1 MTMSCFKC
9 LMQPLKT
16 SYNYLNDGAMR
27 LTKGGKSMTE
37 EQARLL
43 ALPFTFEEIE
53 WRVLRV
59 SKKKPVAQVAAYVDS
74 RAIQKRLDEVVG
86 RENWQNEFVTVAGN
100 KNEETTHICKLS
112 IYYKDR
118 GEWITKSDGAGCTDV
133 EPIKGGLSN
142 AFKRSASMWGIGRYL
157 YELKNIW
164 AEIDEYKCIKE
175 HEYPELE
182 RKYNQF
188 LKNRQNGKGQALK
201 QTGQKNQTKP
211 AAARQPSVSGQQASV
226 QPQNQAPA
234 PNIPNG
240 RFSNAPS
247 APAENPQPVL
257 QMKSNECK
265 IVELKVTKGA
275 KSEQT
280 FVVLENCQ
288 GKKLQ
293 AYIQGTP
300 QLANGQIIS
309 NPKITTKNHPVV
321 GVYNIIESY
330 NLAA

>member
-1 MTMSCFKC
+1 
-9 LMQPLKT
+9 
-16 SYNYLNDGAMR
+16 
-27 LTKGGKSMTE
+27 MTE
-37 EQARLL
+37 EQAKKL
-43 ALPFTFEEIE
+43 ALPFTFDEIE

-86 RENWQNEFVTVAGN
+86 RENWQNEFETVTGSDNGSTA
-100 KNEETTHICKLS
+100 HICKLS
-112 IYYKDR
+112 IYYPER

-142 AFKRSASMWGIGRYL
+142 AFKRAASMWSIGRYL

-164 AEIDEYKCIKE
+164 ASIDEYKAIE
-175 HEYPELE
+175 QHEYPELE

-188 LKNRQNGKGQALK
+188 LKDREKNKGQAPK
-201 QTGQKNQTKP
+201 QTGQKKQTKQQP
-211 AAARQPSVSGQQASV
+211 AQTVPNAST
-226 QPQNQAPA
+226 QPQNVQQQQAPA

-240 RFSNAPS
+240 RFAGNTPPAPANTPPS
-247 APAENPQPVL
+247 APGL
-257 QMKSNECK
+257 KKNECK
-265 IVELKVTKGA
+265 IVDLQVTKGA

-280 FVVLENCQ
+280 YVVLQNCQ
-288 GKKLQ
+288 GKKLE

-300 QLANGQIIS
+300 QLSNGQVICS
-309 NPKITTKNHPVV
+309 PKIVTRSHPAV
-321 GVYNIIESY
+321 GNYNIIESY

>member
-1 MTMSCFKC
+1 
-9 LMQPLKT
+9 
-16 SYNYLNDGAMR
+16 
-27 LTKGGKSMTE
+27 MTE
-37 EQARLL
+37 EQAKKL
-43 ALPFTFEEIE
+43 ALPFTFDEIE

-86 RENWQNEFVTVAGN
+86 RENWQNEFETVTGADN
-100 KNEETTHICKLS
+100 KSTAHICKLR
-112 IYYKDR
+112 IYYPER

-142 AFKRSASMWGIGRYL
+142 AFKRAASMWSIGRYL

-164 AEIDEYKCIKE
+164 ADVDEYKCIE
-175 HEYPELE
+175 QHEYPELE

-188 LKNRQNGKGQALK
+188 LKDREKNGGQAPK
-201 QTGQKNQTKP
+201 QTGQKKQTKQQP
-211 AAARQPSVSGQQASV
+211 AKQPPVASQQPAPN
-226 QPQNQAPA
+226 PQQQQAPA

-240 RFSNAPS
+240 RFAGNTPPAPG
-247 APAENPQPVL
+247 L
-257 QMKSNECK
+257 KKNECK
-265 IVELKVTKGA
+265 IVDLQVTKGA

-280 FVVLENCQ
+280 YVVLQNCQ
-288 GKKLQ
+288 GKKLE

-300 QLANGQIIS
+300 QLSNGQVICS
-309 NPKITTKNHPVV
+309 PKIVTRSHPAV
-321 GVYNIIESY
+321 GNYNIIESY

>member
-1 MTMSCFKC
+1 
-9 LMQPLKT
+9 
-16 SYNYLNDGAMR
+16 
-27 LTKGGKSMTE
+27 MTE
-37 EQARLL
+37 EQAQKLEF
-43 ALPFTFEEIE
+43 PFTFDEIE

-74 RAIQKRLDEVVG
+74 RAIQNRLDAVIG
-86 RENWQNEFVTVAGN
+86 RENWQNSFETVTGSNNDSTA
-100 KNEETTHICKLS
+100 HICKLS
-112 IYYKDR
+112 IYYKER

-164 AEIDEYKCIKE
+164 VEIDEYKAIAQ
-175 HEYPELE
+175 HEYSELE

-188 LKNRQNGKGQALK
+188 LKEYLQGKGQAPQQSGQKK
-201 QTGQKNQTKP
+201 QTKQSAQQKP
-211 AAARQPSVSGQQASV
+211 ASQQQSAPV
-226 QPQNQAPA
+226 QQQSPA
-234 PNIPNG
+234 PTANIPNG
-240 RFSNAPS
+240 RFANNANTVPANS
-247 APAENPQPVL
+247 QPPAP

-265 IVELKVTKGA
+265 IVELQVTRGA

-280 FVVLENCQ
+280 YVVLENCQ

-293 AYIQGTP
+293 AYIPGTP
-300 QLANGQIIS
+300 QLSNGQIIS
-309 NPKITTKNHPVV
+309 SPKIITRNHPAV
-321 GVYNIIESY
+321 GDYNVIESY

>member
-1 MTMSCFKC
+1 
-9 LMQPLKT
+9 
-16 SYNYLNDGAMR
+16 
-27 LTKGGKSMTE
+27 MTE
-37 EQARLL
+37 EQAKKLE
-43 ALPFTFEEIE
+43 LPFSFEEIE

-86 RENWQNEFVTVAGN
+86 RENWQNEFATVTGKDNAS
-100 KNEETTHICKLS
+100 TTHICKLS
-112 IYYKDR
+112 IYYPER

-164 AEIDEYKCIKE
+164 ASIDEYKAIE
-175 HEYPELE
+175 QHEYIELK
-182 RKYNQF
+182 RKYTQF
-188 LKNRQNGKGQALK
+188 LKDRQNEKGQAPK
-201 QTGQKNQTKP
+201 HTDGKNQ
-211 AAARQPSVSGQQASV
+211 ANQPTLPTPNIS
-226 QPQNQAPA
+226 QPTT

-240 RFSNAPS
+240 RFAGNKVTSRADTPANA
-247 APAENPQPVL
+247 L
-257 QMKSNECK
+257 KKNECK
-265 IVELKVTKGA
+265 IVKLQVTKGT

-280 FVVLENCQ
+280 FVVLENSQ
-288 GKKLQ
+288 GKKLE

-300 QLANGQIIS
+300 QLANGQIICS
-309 NPKITTKNHPVV
+309 PRIVTRNHPAV
-321 GVYNIIESY
+321 GDYNVIESY

>member
-1 MTMSCFKC
+1 
-9 LMQPLKT
+9 
-16 SYNYLNDGAMR
+16 
-27 LTKGGKSMTE
+27 MTE

-86 RENWQNEFVTVAGN
+86 RENWQNEFITVAGN
-100 KNEETTHICKLS
+100 KNDETTHICKLS
-112 IYYKDR
+112 IYYKNR

-188 LKNRQNGKGQALK
+188 LKNRQNGKGQAPK

-211 AAARQPSVSGQQASV
+211 AAARQPSVSGQQAPV

-234 PNIPNG
+234 PNLPNG

-247 APAENPQPVL
+247 APAKNPQPVP

-300 QLANGQIIS
+300 KLANGQIIS